1 MSVAG
6 VMMVSIAEEKT
17 PMDTSI
23 PSMVKSRK
31 PIEANANFIS
41 FIFITDSNEMIL
53 RMLDTPRNENLRNI
67 SSSFMC

>member
-1 MSVAG
+1 
-6 VMMVSIAEEKT
+6 MVSIAKEKT

-23 PSMVKSRK
+23 PSIVNNRK

-41 FIFITDSNEMIL
+41 FIFISDSNEMIL
-53 RMLDTPRNENLRNI
+53 RMLDSPRNENRRNI